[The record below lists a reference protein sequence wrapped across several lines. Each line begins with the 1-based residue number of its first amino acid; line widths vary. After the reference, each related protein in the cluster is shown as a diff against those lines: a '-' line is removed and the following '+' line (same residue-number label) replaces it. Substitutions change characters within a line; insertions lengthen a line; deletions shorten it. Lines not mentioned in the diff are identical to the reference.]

1 MDDVTLALQGNKEA
15 AKRLTDAG
23 VLVPCPYCGG
33 KPTTRIRVKAECI
46 EMEVKCFNCGTNKF
60 YQVEICDTEFNKL
73 TSGMTQA
80 IKAWN
85 TRAPILSESE
95 LKKLCGGGEED

>member
-1 MDDVTLALQGNKEA
+1 MNDIKLAMLGSKEA

-23 VLVPCPYCGG
+23 ELLPCPCCGG

-85 TRAPILSESE
+85 TRAPILSAEE
-95 LKKLCGGGEED
+95 LEELSHG